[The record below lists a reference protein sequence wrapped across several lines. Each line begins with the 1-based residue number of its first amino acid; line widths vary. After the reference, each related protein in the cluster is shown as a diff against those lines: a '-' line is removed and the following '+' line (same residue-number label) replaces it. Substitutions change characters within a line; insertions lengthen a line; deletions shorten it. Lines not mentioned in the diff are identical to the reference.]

1 MTALVGRVRRALPIR
16 WKLAITS
23 AALTFAILTLFAT
36 VIGLFA
42 GRQVRAGFD
51 NDLRVAANDLQ
62 QKAEIGVNAFGDLEV
77 RGITFD
83 LLNAAGAGDARI
95 RIINR
100 RGTSA
105 TPGPDL
111 GPPGKRLDNYGPY

>member
-1 MTALVGRVRRALPIR
+1 MPELIAQVRRALPIR

-51 NDLRVAANDLQ
+51 DDLKTAAVDIQDRVRIQTTATG
-62 QKAEIGVNAFGDLEV
+62 GV
-77 RGITFD
+77 I
-83 LLNAAGAGDARI
+83 AGMQLW
-95 RIINR
+95 
-100 RGTSA
+100 TSA
-105 TPGPDL
+105 PCEADVYTSE
-111 GPPGKRLDNYGPY
+111 